1 MIKETGLSNKEV
13 EISRKKY
20 GSNEILKTKKHT
32 FIQEFIET
40 LGDPIIKILL
50 VALMIKTVFLFKDF
64 DWFETL
70 GIAIAILVAS
80 LISTISEYGS
90 EKAFLSLQEE
100 FSKIKCKVL
109 RNGKIEEIIIDEVVV
124 GDIIKLETGDKIP
137 ADGIIIDGNISVDES
152 SLTGEAKEKYKE
164 KPTGLIKDKNKVFRG
179 SIVYNGTSFFRVKE
193 VGEKTLYGKIAKEL
207 EETPGDSPLK
217 IRLAKLA
224 KVISRIG
231 YISAILVAFSYLFK
245 EIIMDNNFNI
255 NLILAEVT
263 NFREFSGNI
272 LYALTLAVTI
282 IVVSVPEGLP
292 MMITLVLSSNMRRLL
307 KNNVLVRKLVG
318 IETAGSLNILFTDK
332 TGTLTKGKLE
342 VVGFIT
348 ASGKTFKTEAE
359 LQEYRELYKLVNLS
373 LTYNNE
379 SSKIENKIIGGNITD
394 RALRQFITLEIP
406 GYNKLSKKE
415 FNSNN
420 KYATT
425 TIDYKN
431 QTEFIKGAPEV
442 ILDKSVTCYSD
453 NGNKTLF
460 DKEKIKQQ
468 IKGLTSKGIRLLALA
483 TADKKDIGT
492 LNNLTFLGLV
502 LISDELREQITDAIK
517 LVNDAGINVVMIT
530 GDNKDT
536 AKSIATQAGI
546 IKNNKDLVLTSEELT
561 KLSDEEIKKILPNLK
576 VVARS
581 LPQDKSR
588 LVKISKSENLVVG
601 MTGDGVN
608 DAPALKLADVGFSM
622 GSGTEVAKEA
632 SDIVILDD
640 NFFSI
645 TRAILFGRTIFKS
658 IRRFIIFQL
667 TINMCAISLSILGPF
682 IGIESPVTVIQML
695 WINMIMDS
703 LAALAFSYEAP
714 LLSYMKE
721 KPKKK
726 EENILNKY
734 MVSEI
739 VFTGIYSSALCL
751 WFLKSDFVANF
762 IRTSTDNRYLM
773 TAFFGLF
780 IFMSIFNSF
789 NARTNKLNLFYN
801 LHKNII
807 FIIVILFI
815 LSVQIYLLYYGG
827 SLFRTYGLSIKELV
841 FTTLLAAT
849 VIPVDFL
856 RKLFL
861 RQKNINSNV

>member
-1 MIKETGLSNKEV
+1 MIKETGLTSNEV
-13 EISRKKY
+13 EVSRKKY
-20 GSNEILKTKKHT
+20 GSNEITSHKRRT
-32 FIQEFIET
+32 FLGEFIET

-64 DWFETL
+64 DWFETI
-70 GIAIAILVAS
+70 GIAVAILVAS

-90 EKAFLSLQEE
+90 EKAFLKLQEE
-100 FSKIKCKVL
+100 FSKINCKAL
-109 RNGKIEEIIIDEVVV
+109 RNGKIEEIKIDEVVV

-137 ADGIIIDGNISVDES
+137 ADGIIVSGNLSVDES
-152 SLTGEAKEKYKE
+152 SLNGEAKEKYKE
-164 KPTGLIKDKNKVFRG
+164 KPTGTINESNKVYRG
-179 SIVYNGTSFFRVKE
+179 SIVYQGTSFFKVTS
-193 VGEKTLYGKIAKEL
+193 VGERTLYGKIAKEL

-217 IRLAKLA
+217 LRLANLA

-231 YISAILVAFSYLFK
+231 YISAILVALSYLFK
-245 EIIMDNNFNI
+245 EIVIDNSFNI
-255 NLILAEVT
+255 DLIIKEITNLRSL
-263 NFREFSGNI
+263 SGSI

-282 IVVSVPEGLP
+282 IVVAVPEGLP

-342 VVGFIT
+342 VVGFKT
-348 ASGKTFKTEAE
+348 ASGKTFQTESE
-359 LQEYRELYKLVNLS
+359 LKEYRELYKLVNLS

-379 SSKIENKIIGGNITD
+379 SEKVDNKIIGGNITD
-394 RALRQFITLEIP
+394 RALRQFITIDIP
-406 GYNKLSKKE
+406 GYKKISTSVFDSKK
-415 FNSNN
+415 
-420 KYATT
+420 KYASTV
-425 TIDYKN
+425 IDYKN
-431 QTEFIKGAPEV
+431 ETEFIKGSPELL
-442 ILDKSVTCYSD
+442 IDRCTTCYSD
-453 NGNKTLF
+453 NGNKVLF
-460 DKEKIKQQ
+460 PKDRILHEIRT
-468 IKGLTSKGIRLLALA
+468 LTSKGIRLLLLA
-483 TADKKDIGT
+483 TADKRDINT
-492 LNNLTFLGLV
+492 LKNLTFLGIV
-502 LISDELREQITDAIK
+502 LIKDELRDDIGEAIK

-536 AKSIATQAGI
+536 AKSIAIEAGI
-546 IKNNKDLVLTSEELT
+546 IKRDTDIVIT
-561 KLSDEEIKKILPNLK
+561 SDELNKMTDEEVKHILPRLK

-588 LVKISKSENLVVG
+588 LVKLSKSLNLVVG

-608 DAPALKLADVGFSM
+608 DAPALKSADVGFSM
-622 GSGTEVAKEA
+622 GSGTEVSKEA

-714 LLSYMKE
+714 LVSYMKE
-721 KPKKK
+721 RPKRRD
-726 EENILNKY
+726 ENILNKY
-734 MVSEI
+734 MISEI
-739 VFTGIYSSALCL
+739 VFTGVYSSLLCL
-751 WFLKSDFVANF
+751 WFLKSDFVYSM
-762 IRTSTDNRYLM
+762 IRVSEDNRYLM

-789 NARTNKLNLFYN
+789 NARTNKINLLYN
-801 LHKNII
+801 LRKNIVFIMVII
-807 FIIVILFI
+807 FICIVQVYL
-815 LSVQIYLLYYGG
+815 IYFGG
-827 SLFRTYGLSIKELV
+827 SVFRTYGLTIKEFLLMTV
-841 FTTLLAAT
+841 LAAT
-849 VIPVDFL
+849 VIPVDFV
-856 RKLFL
+856 RKVFL
-861 RQKNINSNV
+861 RYNNLSGNV

>member
-1 MIKETGLSNKEV
+1 MIKETGLTSKEV
-13 EISRKKY
+13 EVSRKNY
-20 GSNEILKTKKHT
+20 GSNEILSHKKNT

-40 LGDPIIKILL
+40 LGDPIIRILL

-90 EKAFLSLQEE
+90 EKAFERLQEE
-100 FSKIKCKVL
+100 FSKIKCKAL
-109 RNGKIEEIIIDEVVV
+109 RDNKITEILIDEVVV
-124 GDIIKLETGDKIP
+124 GDIIKLETGDKVP
-137 ADGIIIDGNISVDES
+137 ADGIITSGRLSVDES
-152 SLTGEAKEKYKE
+152 SLNGEAKEQYKE
-164 KPTGLIKDKNKVFRG
+164 PPSGIIKNENKVYRG
-179 SIVYNGTSFFRVKE
+179 SIVYQGTSFFKVTN
-193 VGEKTLYGKIAKEL
+193 VGKNTLYGHIASEL

-217 IRLAKLA
+217 IRLANLA
-224 KVISRIG
+224 KIISRIG
-231 YISAILVAFSYLFK
+231 YISAILVAASYLFK
-245 EIIMDNNFNI
+245 ELIIDNSFNKE
-255 NLILAEVT
+255 LILNEVT
-263 NFREFSGNI
+263 DLRI
-272 LYALTLAVTI
+272 LLGSILHALTLAVTI

-332 TGTLTKGKLE
+332 TGTLTRGKLE
-342 VVGFIT
+342 VVGIIS
-348 ASGKTFKTEAE
+348 ASGKTFQTESE
-359 LQEYRELYKLVNLS
+359 LEEYRELYKLVNLS

-379 SSKIENKIIGGNITD
+379 SEKVDGKIIGGNITD
-394 RALRQFITLEIP
+394 RALRKFITKDIP
-406 GYNKLSKKE
+406 GYTKLSKKP
-415 FNSNN
+415 FNSKT
-420 KYATT
+420 KYASTI
-425 TIDYKN
+425 IDYKHE
-431 QTEFIKGAPEV
+431 TEFIKGSSE
-442 ILDKSVTCYSD
+442 LLLKRCTTCYSD
-453 NGNKTLF
+453 NGNKILF
-460 DKEKIKQQ
+460 NKDKIEREIKV
-468 IKGLTSKGIRLLALA
+468 LTSKGIRLLVLA
-483 TADKKDIGT
+483 TSDKNDINT
-492 LNNLTFLGLV
+492 LKNLTFLSIV
-502 LISDELREQITDAIK
+502 LIKDELREGIKEAIE

-536 AKSIATQAGI
+536 AKSIAEAAGI
-546 IKNNKDLVLTSEELT
+546 IKTNDDIILTSDELN
-561 KLSDEEIKKILPNLK
+561 KLSNNDVKKILPNLK

-588 LVKISKSENLVVG
+588 LVRLSKEEKLVVG

-608 DAPALKLADVGFSM
+608 DAPALKLADVGFAM

-632 SDIVILDD
+632 SDIVIIDD
-640 NFFSI
+640 NFYSI

-714 LLSYMKE
+714 LVSYMKE

-726 EENILNKY
+726 DENILNKY
-734 MVSEI
+734 MISEI
-739 VFTGIYSSALCL
+739 VFTGIYSSILCL
-751 WFLKSDFVANF
+751 WFLKSSFVKHM
-762 IRTSTDNRYLM
+762 IRASVDNRYLM

-801 LHKNII
+801 LRKNIVFIFVII
-807 FIIVILFI
+807 FIII
-815 LSVQIYLLYYGG
+815 VQIYLIYFGG
-827 SLFRTYGLSIKELV
+827 SLFRTYGLTINE
-841 FTTLLAAT
+841 FFFMTILAAT
-849 VIPVDFL
+849 VIPVDFI
-856 RKLFL
+856 RKVFL
-861 RQKNINSNV
+861 RHNNYSRNV